1 MFSTWTAISRKKV
14 DILDLA
20 RISDQGDELET
31 LKALRWKI
39 AKTIDASNSGRD
51 IAALSR
57 QMQLVMERIKEIEQ
71 QNDDDPIAEI
81 LAEAKATPVR

>member
-1 MFSTWTAISRKKV
+1 MNIEQISENGN
-14 DILDLA
+14 D
-20 RISDQGDELET
+20 LET
-31 LKALRWKI
+31 LKALRRKI

-71 QNDDDPIAEI
+71 QNEDDPIAEI

>member
-1 MFSTWTAISRKKV
+1 M
-14 DILDLA
+14 DLA
-20 RISDQGDELET
+20 WISDQGDELET
-31 LKALRWKI
+31 LKALRRKI

>member
-1 MFSTWTAISRKKV
+1 M